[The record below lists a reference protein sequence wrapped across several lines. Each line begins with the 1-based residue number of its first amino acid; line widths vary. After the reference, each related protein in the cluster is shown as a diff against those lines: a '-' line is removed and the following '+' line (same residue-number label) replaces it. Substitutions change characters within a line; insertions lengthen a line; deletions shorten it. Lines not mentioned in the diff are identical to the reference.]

1 MERGHEV
8 PVEGGAAESAGTAG
22 GTRVVLRSTFAVCA
36 LIGLVYGLVAVRA
49 AWLTTVAAG
58 EQPDLVLD
66 PKVEPVPFDLRDASG
81 VPLGTTVE
89 YLELT
94 ASPTALWQA
103 HTPLRLMPA
112 LANALGMELPELQAR
127 LLPDVGADGWVVAEG
142 RPFPISQDAAQRVQA
157 WIKSGRVS
165 SEDELGSPL
174 AGVQLVADAKRGG
187 WTLRWRPLVVLSA
200 EERARQG
207 QDKAVKWTRRFAD
220 DLALCILGPNLEAA
234 LPDDLARDRF
244 RNTLWA
250 ALMPTGFKSVVKEVP
265 PSHVQAVYELLKK
278 ESVQSH
284 QMELVRHKKR
294 AYPARSDAQSMAIVG
309 RWGTFEKDDAA
320 ARAAAALS
328 LPPDEAA
335 WSDEERADYDAL
347 RRALVYVPRPMNGLE
362 LYVERLLQSEPYVTW
377 TRREG
382 ERYLAE
388 RRSAARQATHRHF
401 VALEP
406 ADEPVQVETTLELP
420 VQAVMKAELERVLE
434 KHEPALA
441 MGIAVD
447 VATGDVLACDYVD
460 PYEMGGF
467 APTQHTF
474 TPGST
479 MKAIVMA
486 AALTEGVIEPTSTF
500 DAAHGHYSYDG
511 RLIREAEGGDRF
523 GVVTAAQGLAHS
535 LNAVMVQIGTRM
547 DSDVLEKHFLDLGY
561 ERVPGMGLGY
571 ERKGFVPTLRHP
583 RTKKWSHA
591 STCFGHEMSVT
602 LWQHATALAT
612 MLRGGKYRPLRLV
625 RAVEQ
630 YGARREIPLVE
641 DHPLQAQESLS
652 LEACNQVREMMNLGA
667 REGTGKKL
675 FREDMVMGT
684 KTGTAQKVPGEIC
697 LHLELKHNREHGC
710 RGARA
715 CREQLKG
722 KTDHGAK
729 SCYTSSICIFGRR
742 PHGEREVMVLV
753 VVEEAKKGGRYGSE
767 IAGPAGLAVLRES
780 LGLTRGGV
788 ESRLLDEKGF
798 NVVDPKGED
807 RRRTSEGAHDHPW
820 AEDVRA
826 SR

>member
-1 MERGHEV
+1 MSSE
-8 PVEGGAAESAGTAG
+8 P
-22 GTRVVLRSTFAVCA
+22 RVVLRSTFAVCA
-36 LIGLVYGLVAVRA
+36 LIGVVYALVGLRGTF
-49 AWLTTVAAG
+49 LTTVSAG
-58 EQPDLVLD
+58 EQPDLALD

-103 HTPLRLMPA
+103 HTPQRLLPKLAQALVMDEAQLRERLMPD
-112 LANALGMELPELQAR
+112 L
-127 LLPDVGADGWVVAEG
+127 GADGWVVADG
-142 RPFPISQDAAQRVQA
+142 KPFPIGADAAERVQG
-157 WIKSGRVS
+157 WIRSGRVS
-165 SEDELGSPL
+165 PQDELGAPI
-174 AGVQLVADAKRGG
+174 AGVQLVADPRHGG
-187 WTLRWRPLVVLSA
+187 WTLRWQPLALLSA
-200 EERARQG
+200 AERERQG
-207 QDKAVKWTRRFAD
+207 QEKAVKWTRRFAD
-220 DLALCILGPNLEAA
+220 DLAFCILGDNLEAV
-234 LPDDLARDRF
+234 LPDDVARDRF
-244 RNTLWA
+244 RNTIWA
-250 ALMPTGFKSVVKEVP
+250 ALMPTGFKSVLKEVP
-265 PSHVQAVYELLKK
+265 PSHVQAVHELLKK
-278 ESVQSH
+278 EAIQSH

-309 RWGTFEKDDAA
+309 RWGTFDKAEAD
-320 ARAAAALS
+320 ARAAEQLS
-328 LPPDEAA
+328 LPADESR
-335 WSDEERADYDAL
+335 WSAQDRRDYDAL

-377 TRREG
+377 VRREG

-388 RRSAARQATHRHF
+388 KRSAARQAMHRHF
-401 VALEP
+401 VALDP

-420 VQAVMKAELERVLE
+420 VQAVLKAELELIQT

-441 MGIAVD
+441 MGIAID
-447 VATGDVLACDYVD
+447 VATGDVLACDYID

-486 AALTEGVIEPTSTF
+486 AALTEGVVGPTSTF
-500 DAAHGHYSYDG
+500 DARHGRYSYDG
-511 RLIREAEGGDRF
+511 RLIREAEGGDKF
-523 GVVTAAQGLAHS
+523 GVVTASQALAHS

-561 ERVPGMGLGY
+561 ERVPGVGLGY

-612 MLRGGKYRPLRLV
+612 MLRGGQYRPLRLV

-630 YGARREIPLVE
+630 YGARREIPLVA
-641 DHPLQAQESLS
+641 DHPLQERDSLS
-652 LEACNQVREMMNLGA
+652 PEACNQVREMMNLGA

-742 PHGEREVMVLV
+742 PQGEREVMVLV

-767 IAGPAGLAVLRES
+767 IAGPAGLAVLREA

-788 ESRLLDEKGF
+788 VAQVLDADGF

-807 RRRTSEGAHDHPW
+807 RRRTREGAHDHPW